1 MSRTAQR
8 RATPESVLGSEGR
21 RRARLR
27 GKVREDACAA
37 MYKRR
42 APEGAPE
49 RKVRE
54 DARAA
59 MSYNMLRTYHS
70 KRPLTGDIEG
80 ALACAMT
87 SN

>member
-27 GKVREDACAA
+27 GKVREDA
-37 MYKRR
+37 
-42 APEGAPE
+42 
-49 RKVRE
+49 
-54 DARAA
+54 RAA
-59 MSYNMLRTYHS
+59 MSYNMLRAYHS
-70 KRPLTGDIEG
+70 ERPLTGDIEG